1 MRPDMHH
8 LLVERGHA
16 GRSRKHRW
24 ITKYVKGWASQCRF
38 RNAEDAQDESLL
50 PLSWGPAFSENLAP
64 LRRYLEAQVGR
75 PWDRVYAEIRAHV
88 NADTAVQ
95 YHILQHLYDRIAVK
109 VQVKDDGSLWHQP
122 EWGHT
127 EPLEASWRLRLY
139 VCPRTGLVRRIKR
152 RRQAPTVE
160 KAPDHLPA
168 TSDGHE
174 YRELGGQ
181 WYEVWWGTI
190 NQDGTWVR
198 AIVRKRQLG
207 YKELRGLGLRD

>member
-16 GRSRKHRW
+16 GTGYTRHQP
-24 ITKYVKGWASQCRF
+24 KGWAAQCRF
-38 RNAEDAQDESLL
+38 RNDEDEQFESFRE
-50 PLSWGPAFSENLAP
+50 PIRRPWFSENLRP
-64 LRRYLEAQVGR
+64 LYRFLDAQVGR
-75 PWDRVYAEIRAHV
+75 PWDKVYSEIRAHV

-109 VQVKDDGSLWHQP
+109 VRVREDGSLWHQP

-127 EPLEASWRLRLY
+127 EPLEASRRLRLY
-139 VCPRTGLVRRIKR
+139 VCPHTGLIRRIKR
-152 RRQAPTVE
+152 RRESPTIE

-168 TSDGHE
+168 TSDDHE
-174 YRELGGQ
+174 YRDLAGQ
-181 WYEVWWGTI
+181 WYEVWWSTI
-190 NQDGTWVR
+190 NQDGTCVR

-207 YKELRGLGLRD
+207 YKELRKLGLRD